1 MDDFAAQPGV
11 ANVYGLVGGE
21 ANAIAPGKRML
32 SSMSPTFLES
42 ADAVAIFGTPGG
54 SRIITMV
61 LQGILATVERV
72 PLEQWIAQPRI
83 HHQYLPDRL
92 EFESGALSE
101 SEQIELVEKGHRL
114 EPLQGPIGD
123 IHAILWDRTKDRVW
137 AASDPR
143 GMGRAETR

>member
-42 ADAVAIFGTPGG
+42 ADTVAIFGTPGG

-61 LQGILATVERV
+61 LQGVLATVERI
-72 PLEQWIAQPRI
+72 PLEEWIAQPRI

-101 SEQIELVEKGHRL
+101 SSRSIWSRRDTGSSPCKAPSAICRRSSGT
-114 EPLQGPIGD
+114 GPG
-123 IHAILWDRTKDRVW
+123 RVW